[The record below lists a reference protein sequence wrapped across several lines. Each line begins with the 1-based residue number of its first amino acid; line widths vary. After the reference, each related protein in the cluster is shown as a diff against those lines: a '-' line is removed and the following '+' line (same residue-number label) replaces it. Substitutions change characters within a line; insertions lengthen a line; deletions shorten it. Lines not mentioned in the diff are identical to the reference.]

1 MHQHPRPGA
10 GDTPGLGRVA
20 VKPRVHW
27 RDLIIGAAGAW
38 LVASPYVLGYE
49 LDGAAASNAVGIG
62 CCLVIFCIISA
73 WRLKDLGNEILN
85 IVFGS
90 WLALSPYA
98 LGFSGHRTPALNAIS
113 VGLVVAALAVW
124 DLHST
129 AKPE

>member
-1 MHQHPRPGA
+1 MECV
-10 GDTPGLGRVA
+10 D

-27 RDLIIGAAGAW
+27 RDLIIGVAGAW
-38 LVASPYVLGYE
+38 LVASPTVLGYG
-49 LDGAAASNAVGIG
+49 LDETASANAIGVGW
-62 CCLVIFCIISA
+62 CLMIFCVISA

-90 WLALSPYA
+90 WLALSPYS
-98 LGFSGHRTPALNAIS
+98 LGFSGDRAAALNAIS
-113 VGLVVAALAVW
+113 VGLIVAALAVW